1 MMRIK
6 QVVEQSPSLTQTFI
20 KAQKL
25 IRFRLNMK
33 RTKLLR
39 SKLAT
44 FKEIFLPSP
53 GAPRKGAITINFDTF
68 ALILKDTILE
78 A

>member
-1 MMRIK
+1 MRIK
-6 QVVEQSPSLTQTFI
+6 HIVEQSQSLMQTFI

-53 GAPRKGAITINFDTF
+53 GTHCKGAITINFDTF